1 MSRKT
6 PSVVLVG
13 RPNVGKSTLFNRMT
27 GSRRAIVNPMAGTT
41 RDALARPVVWRGTSF
56 ELFDTGGL
64 YGASEDPLHEL
75 VVRHGHR
82 AIVNADLLVLMVDGR
97 EGLVPGDERIARE
110 LRESGHPVV
119 VAINKTDD
127 KRAQRSAMEFY
138 QLGFDPVLE
147 ISAEHGTGVAE
158 LMDLIV
164 ERLRAKG
171 LGHKEEASGE
181 QEQADIAQPALG
193 ADAADRE
200 TRVAVVGRPNVGKSS
215 LVNRLLR
222 EERVL
227 VSEMPGTTRDAIDT
241 PLLWHRRRFRIIDT
255 AGMRRP
261 GRVSGGG
268 KVEMVS
274 VALAKE
280 AIADADVVALVIDA
294 NTGASDQDAA
304 IGGEA
309 DRAGRGIVI
318 VANKWDLVKSQDTSF
333 VTGFD
338 ETLRHGMRFLD
349 YAPILHISALTGER
363 AGKVLETI
371 DKVAATRRVRVPTP
385 ALNKFIESVTSAN
398 PPVSPGRKHVRI
410 LYAAQVGIAPPSFV
424 FFTNV
429 ATTFHFS
436 YQRFLVNQ
444 LREKFGF
451 VGSPIRVQVRRREK
465 SVKGGR
471 TRSAAQEA
479 HGGTE
484 GKGQR
489 KKGAGHAAHG
499 AGWRAKGNGARFES
513 KAHRAERE
521 AHETQ
526 GTPQEGTSRAGQGK
540 GRTAPGKGPRR

>member
-41 RDALARPVVWRGTSF
+41 RDALARPVVWRGISF

-75 VVRHGHR
+75 VVLHGQR
-82 AIVNADLLVLMVDGR
+82 AIVNADLLVLLVDGR
-97 EGLVPGDERIARE
+97 EGLLPGDERIARE
-110 LRESGHPVV
+110 LRETGHRVLV
-119 VAINKTDD
+119 GINKTDD
-127 KRAQRSAMEFY
+127 KRSQKSAMEFF
-138 QLGFDPVLE
+138 QLGFDPVME

-158 LMDLIV
+158 LMDEIV
-164 ERLRAKG
+164 NV
-171 LGHKEEASGE
+171 
-181 QEQADIAQPALG
+181 LG
-193 ADAADRE
+193 AGHQGPAVSSEEQPVPAPQLSAPPDE
-200 TRVAVVGRPNVGKSS
+200 TRVAIVGRPNVGKSS

-227 VSEMPGTTRDAIDT
+227 VSDMPGTTRDAIDT

-268 KVEMVS
+268 RVEMVS

-280 AIADADVVALVIDA
+280 AIADADVVALIIDA
-294 NTGASDQDAA
+294 KAGASDQDAA

-318 VANKWDLVKSQDTSF
+318 VVNKWDLVKSQDTSF
-333 VTGFD
+333 VTAFD

-363 AGKVLETI
+363 TGKVLETI

-385 ALNKFIESVTSAN
+385 ALNKFIESVTAAN

-410 LYAAQVGIAPPSFV
+410 LYAAQVGVAPPSFV

-436 YQRFLVNQ
+436 YERFLINQ

-451 VGSPIRVQVRRREK
+451 LGSPIRVQVRRRDK

-471 TRSAAQEA
+471 TRSAGQHGQGRAPGQRAQ
-479 HGGTE
+479 
-484 GKGQR
+484 GKGP
-489 KKGAGHAAHG
+489 
-499 AGWRAKGNGARFES
+499 RAKGTGHSPGRSATGKGPRFES
-513 KAHRAERE
+513 KAHRAERQ
-521 AHETQ
+521 AD
-526 GTPQEGTSRAGQGK
+526 GPPQSQRKSTGPTARGK
-540 GRTAPGKGPRR
+540 RPAAPRKGPRR